1 MVSNNRDSVPNAV
14 IPNPDPSLIT
24 AQAID
29 RAVDNS
35 KAIVDTRIDGM
46 EKAVAVFQADLT
58 RVPTTLD
65 RAVQSLRE
73 LIETRLDGMDR
84 DMGGIH
90 HTVDQRGADIR
101 EQIEHLKELAF
112 GKIEELASVTKEKF
126 EGVAAQFSERD
137 TRTDQRAGDTKLA
150 VDAAFAAAKEA
161 TSKIEAGFTKSIDGQ
176 QELLKTTTKATDDK
190 ISDLKD
196 RLTAIENRT
205 SGITAAN
212 SDNRN
217 ASNDSTG
224 RMLSMVAIIVSV
236 AAVVAMFA
244 LHMH

>member
-161 TSKIEAGFTKSIDGQ
+161 TSKIVPDPARTPTAVPDVGSIPDAPWAAFSCPIFARVWRP
-176 QELLKTTTKATDDK
+176 L
-190 ISDLKD
+190 
-196 RLTAIENRT
+196 LTAAT
-205 SGITAAN
+205 SPDWMSIRAFFCAIWALFAATAA
-212 SDNRN
+212 
-217 ASNDSTG
+217 
-224 RMLSMVAIIVSV
+224 
-236 AAVVAMFA
+236 
-244 LHMH
+244 